1 MPLIS
6 PAPAI
11 ALHAGAGEWP
21 EAAQDPAFAAAMHA
35 GLTAAL
41 EAGVAI
47 LEAGGAALDA
57 AIACVRVLEDDPC
70 FNAGRGA
77 SLTRAGHAELDA
89 AVHDG
94 FTGRA
99 GCVGGMRRTRSP
111 VLAAKTVMERSGHV
125 LMTGPEAET
134 WLLSQGLEEVA
145 PSWFETPR
153 MRARLDAVLSGQARG
168 PGGTVGAVVR
178 DARGRLAA
186 ATSTGGLT
194 GKRPGRLGD
203 SPVIGAGTYAD
214 HHAAI
219 SATGEGE
226 AYIRA
231 VFAFRV
237 ASRIAAGKS
246 PAEAA
251 QEALLV
257 ARGQGGDGGCIIM
270 PAVGDPLTPFLTP
283 DMARATW
290 VGGVM
295 KTAVLGSDAAIPGTT
310 TSAG

>member
-1 MPLIS
+1 MTARVS
-6 PAPAI
+6 PAI

-21 EAAQDPAFAAAMHA
+21 EAAEDPAFAAAMHQ
-35 GLTAAL
+35 GLRTAL
-41 EAGVAI
+41 EAGAAV
-47 LEAGGAALDA
+47 LRAGGAALDA
-57 AIACVRVLEDDPC
+57 ALASVQVLEDDPC

-99 GCVGGMRRTRSP
+99 GCVGGLRRTRSP
-111 VLAAKTVMERSGHV
+111 ILAARLVMERSGHV
-125 LMTGPEAET
+125 LMAGSEAEA
-134 WLLSQGLEEVA
+134 WILAQGLEEVDPA
-145 PSWFETPR
+145 WFATPR
-153 MRARLDAVLSGQARG
+153 MQARLERVLSGQARG

-178 DARGRLAA
+178 DAQGHLAA

-194 GKRPGRLGD
+194 GKLPGRLGD
-203 SPVIGAGTYAD
+203 SPVIGAGTFAD

-237 ASRIAAGKS
+237 ASRIAAGAT
-246 PAEAA
+246 PALAA
-251 QEALLV
+251 QEALLA
-257 ARGQGGDGGCIIM
+257 ARGQGGDGGCIVM
-270 PAVGDPLTPFLTP
+270 PAVGEPITPFLTP

-290 VGGVM
+290 VEGRSW
-295 KTAVLGSDAAIPGTT
+295 TAVLGSDR
-310 TSAG
+310 

>member
-1 MPLIS
+1 MTTS
-6 PAPAI
+6 AAPAI

-21 EAAQDPAFAAAMHA
+21 EAAQDPAFAQAMHA
-35 GLTAAL
+35 GLRTALAAGAAVLTAGGPAL
-41 EAGVAI
+41 E
-47 LEAGGAALDA
+47 A
-57 AIACVRVLEDDPC
+57 AIACVRILEDDPC

-94 FTGRA
+94 ATGRA
-99 GCVGGMRRTRSP
+99 GCVGGLRRTRSP
-111 VLAAKTVMERSGHV
+111 ILAARMVLERSGHV
-125 LMTGPEAET
+125 LMTGPEAEA
-134 WLLSQGLEEVA
+134 WLLAQGLEEA
-145 PSWFETPR
+145 DPSWFVTPR
-153 MRARLDAVLSGQARG
+153 MQARLESVLAGQARG

-178 DARGRLAA
+178 DAQGRLAA

-194 GKRPGRLGD
+194 GKLPGRLGD
-203 SPVIGAGTYAD
+203 SPVIGAGTFAD

-237 ASRIAAGKS
+237 ASRIAAGID
-246 PAEAA
+246 PAQAA
-251 QEALLV
+251 QEALRV
-257 ARGQGGDGGCIIM
+257 ARGQGGDGGCIVM
-270 PAVGDPLTPFLTP
+270 PATGDPITPFLTP

-290 VGGVM
+290 VGGRAW
-295 KTAVLGSDAAIPGTT
+295 TAVLGTDR
-310 TSAG
+310 